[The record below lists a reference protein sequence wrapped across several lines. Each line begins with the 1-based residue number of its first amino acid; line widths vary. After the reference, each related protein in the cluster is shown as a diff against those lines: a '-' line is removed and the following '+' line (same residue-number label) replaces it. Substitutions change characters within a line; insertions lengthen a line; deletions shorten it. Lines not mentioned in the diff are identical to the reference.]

1 LKYTADFTIKRIE
14 LISVLI
20 INWNE
25 FLQPYEQ
32 AVSEITLK
40 LENVV
45 AQYEM
50 AYKHCPIEQIDGRV
64 KSVSSILEKAMRK
77 DVAME
82 EIAQKIEDIAGL
94 RIICYFVEDIEKIV
108 DMIKEREGFDM
119 KIVAERDYVNNTK
132 QSGYRS
138 YHLIIEYDLITY
150 KGREKIKA
158 EIQIRTMSMNFW
170 ATMEHS
176 MRYKYNGNIPEHVQ
190 QRLTSSAEAAFQ
202 LDKEM
207 STIRDE
213 IVEAEKVIL
222 TISLTVNEILSNLQK
237 LYNVAEIEKVNEL
250 NREFIEIYQLNDLDK
265 LLMFKE
271 RIKVMADIY
280 KVRY

>member
-1 LKYTADFTIKRIE
+1 MKYTAEFTIKRIE
-14 LISVLI
+14 LMCMLI

-32 AVSEITLK
+32 AVSEIKLK

-45 AQYEM
+45 SQYEL

-64 KSVSSILEKAMRK
+64 KTISSILEKAARK
-77 DVAME
+77 DISME
-82 EIAQKIEDIAGL
+82 EIGQKVEDIAGI
-94 RIICYFVEDIEKIV
+94 RIICHFVEDIEKII
-108 DMIKEREGFDM
+108 DMIRAREGFDM
-119 KIVAERDYVNNTK
+119 KIIAERDYINNTK
-132 QSGYRS
+132 PSGYRS
-138 YHLIIEYDLITY
+138 YHLIVEYDLITY

-176 MRYKYNGNIPEHVQ
+176 MRYKYNSNIPEHVQ
-190 QRLTSSAEAAFQ
+190 ERLISSAEAAFK
-202 LDKEM
+202 LDREM

-213 IVEAEKVIL
+213 IMEAERVIL
-222 TISLTVNEILSNLQK
+222 TKSLTVNEILSNLQK

-250 NREFIEIYQLNDLDK
+250 NKEFIEIYQLDDVDK
-265 LLMFKE
+265 LLVFRE

>member
-1 LKYTADFTIKRIE
+1 M
-14 LISVLI
+14 LI

-40 LENVV
+40 LENLV
-45 AQYEM
+45 AQYKL

-64 KSVSSILEKAMRK
+64 KTVSSILEKATRK
-77 DVAME
+77 GVAMD
-82 EIAQKIEDIAGL
+82 EISQKIEDIAGI
-94 RIICYFVEDIEKIV
+94 RIICHFVEDIEKIV
-108 DMIKEREGFDM
+108 EMIREREGFDM
-119 KIVAERDYVNNTK
+119 KILVERDYINNTK
-132 QSGYRS
+132 PSGYRS
-138 YHLIIEYDLITY
+138 YHLIVEYDLITY
-150 KGREKIKA
+150 QGHARVKA

-176 MRYKYNGNIPEHVQ
+176 MRYKYNSNIPEHVQ
-190 QRLTSSAEAAFQ
+190 DRLTSSAEAAFQ
-202 LDKEM
+202 LDREM

-213 IVEAEKVIL
+213 IMEAERVIL
-222 TISLTVNEILSNLQK
+222 TINLTVNEILANLQK
-237 LYNVAEIEKVNEL
+237 LYSVAEIEKVNEL
-250 NREFIEIYQLNDLDK
+250 NKEFIDIYQLNDLDK
-265 LLMFKE
+265 LLTFRE